1 MLIFIRTIR
10 VTYLIFSYQRFV
22 FFSNSNCYT
31 FCKEYKEECL
41 MNNQEK
47 VLRKNIGK
55 KIKLARTKAEYT
67 QEQLAEK
74 LSLSPRYISQLER
87 GIAFG
92 SATTIINVCKVLHIN
107 SDFLF
112 NDLINNG
119 TTILD
124 NITDNK
130 FLQDYLKLDDYN
142 KNVISIITNDLIKL
156 QNKNKNENRNH
167 A

>member
-1 MLIFIRTIR
+1 
-10 VTYLIFSYQRFV
+10 
-22 FFSNSNCYT
+22 
-31 FCKEYKEECL
+31 

-47 VLRKNIGK
+47 ILRKNIGK
-55 KIKLARTKAEYT
+55 KIKLARAKAEYT

-92 SATTIINVCKVLHIN
+92 SASTIINVCKALNIN

-112 NDLINNG
+112 NDLIDNKNP
-119 TTILD
+119 ILD
-124 NITDNK
+124 NISNDK
-130 FLQDYLKLDDYN
+130 FLEDYLKLNDYN
-142 KNVISIITNDLIKL
+142 KNIISVLTNELVKIQHKKES
-156 QNKNKNENRNH
+156 NKKN

>member
-1 MLIFIRTIR
+1 
-10 VTYLIFSYQRFV
+10 
-22 FFSNSNCYT
+22 
-31 FCKEYKEECL
+31 

-55 KIKLARTKAEYT
+55 KIKLARAKAEYT
-67 QEQLAEK
+67 QEELAEK

-92 SATTIINVCKVLHIN
+92 SASTIINVCKALNIN

-112 NDLINNG
+112 HDLIENN
-119 TTILD
+119 TPILD
-124 NITDNK
+124 NITDDK
-130 FLQDYLKLDDYN
+130 FLENYLKLDDYN
-142 KNVISIITNDLIKL
+142 KNIIAAFTNELIKI
-156 QNKNKNENRNH
+156 QNKRENQKD